1 MGELKPWEIAS
12 ENSWPLSSAH
22 ARKTEDEKNW
32 IDTYLKKIGFNKQQQ
47 QQISSK
53 TKVIKPIKPKTKACH
68 VALKRLNSDQ
78 NQNFEKEI
86 VYEALKIPDEVN
98 EVVNETNDVC
108 EILPK
113 HEER

>member
-1 MGELKPWEIAS
+1 M
-12 ENSWPLSSAH
+12 
-22 ARKTEDEKNW
+22 
-32 IDTYLKKIGFNKQQQ
+32 KKIGFNKQQQ

-53 TKVIKPIKPKTKACH
+53 TEVIKPVKPKTKTCH

-98 EVVNETNDVC
+98 EVVNENNDVC
-108 EILPK
+108 EVLPK

>member
-1 MGELKPWEIAS
+1 M
-12 ENSWPLSSAH
+12 
-22 ARKTEDEKNW
+22 
-32 IDTYLKKIGFNKQQQ
+32 KKIGFNKQQQ

-53 TKVIKPIKPKTKACH
+53 PELAKPKTKACH

-98 EVVNETNDVC
+98 EVVNEANDVFKV
-108 EILPK
+108 LQK
-113 HEER
+113 YEER

>member
-1 MGELKPWEIAS
+1 MNRYS
-12 ENSWPLSSAH
+12 
-22 ARKTEDEKNW
+22 
-32 IDTYLKKIGFNKQQQ
+32 KKIGFDKQQQ

-53 TKVIKPIKPKTKACH
+53 PELEKPEAVKPKTKSCH

-78 NQNFEKEI
+78 NQNFGKEI

-108 EILPK
+108 EVLPK

>member
-1 MGELKPWEIAS
+1 M
-12 ENSWPLSSAH
+12 
-22 ARKTEDEKNW
+22 
-32 IDTYLKKIGFNKQQQ
+32 KKIGFNKQQQ

-53 TKVIKPIKPKTKACH
+53 PELAKPKPVKPKTKTCY
-68 VALKRLNSDQ
+68 VALKRLNSDE

-98 EVVNETNDVC
+98 EVVNENNDVC
-108 EILPK
+108 EVLPK